1 MDQLNEWLHRAG
13 SNYILIAIAAV
24 VFFLAKA
31 ITGYMTYRKFDKKLK
46 RIERKIDKLLKE

>member
-1 MDQLNEWLHRAG
+1 MEQLNEWLHRAE

-31 ITGYMTYRKFDKKLK
+31 ITGYVTYRKFDKKLK